1 MSSIIIIDDH
11 DIVRAGIK
19 DIAQRVCNKC
29 SIEEASDAE
38 KGLEKI
44 RNAQFNAAIVDISL
58 PDKDGFEVVSSIKQF
73 SPDTKI
79 LVFTMHSDKVYAKK
93 ILELGAEGFVSK
105 EAITGELEVALKKIL
120 NGGRYISKKCAEEL
134 LFSDEETS
142 EHEKLSC
149 REIQVLRLMADGN
162 QASSIAEKLNLSV
175 KTINTY
181 RSRIMQK
188 MKISSNAGLISYA
201 IKNNLI

>member
-29 SIEEASDAE
+29 SIEEARDAE

-134 LFSDEETS
+134 LFSD
-142 EHEKLSC
+142 
-149 REIQVLRLMADGN
+149 
-162 QASSIAEKLNLSV
+162 
-175 KTINTY
+175 
-181 RSRIMQK
+181 
-188 MKISSNAGLISYA
+188 
-201 IKNNLI
+201 